1 MSNQRHDRRSPRR
14 IQVRFWRPE
23 RPQETFHGFTSD
35 VSEHGAFIVTS
46 TPVGTKSR
54 IRVELMTEHGA
65 CVAEGVVR
73 RSRRVHRD
81 LQAIRN
87 SGMGVRFLSFAE
99 LVREILP
106 QSGKIAGEPGIE
118 APEDDG
124 ENDPDSIGVPGSDT
138 SAPGQN
144 AAGHES
150 TARTAPR
157 SVAGSLE
164 QPVRFRTWED
174 LRQIYE
180 RDLRHG
186 GLFVATP
193 NPSPVGTRIRIA
205 LYLPG
210 AGDPLLADANVVQAF
225 EPGVKPSQDRGS
237 PGGMGVL
244 FDAPERVLPV
254 VRAALERAGT
264 APGGHPLGRDAK

>member
-1 MSNQRHDRRSPRR
+1 MSNQRQDRRSPRR

-23 RPQETFHGFTSD
+23 RPEETFHGFTSD

-54 IRVELMTEHGA
+54 IRVELVTEHGA

-81 LQAIRN
+81 LQAIKN

-106 QSGKIAGEPGIE
+106 QLGKISGEPDIE
-118 APEDDG
+118 ASVDDEDD
-124 ENDPDSIGVPGSDT
+124 DPDPISVPGSDT

-144 AAGHES
+144 PAGQES

-157 SVAGSLE
+157 PAAGSLE
-164 QPVRFRTWED
+164 LPVRFRSWED

-186 GLFVATP
+186 GLFVATT
-193 NPSPVGTRIRIA
+193 NPSPVGARIRIA

-210 AGDPLLADANVVQAF
+210 ASDPLLADANVVQAF
-225 EPGVKPSQDRGS
+225 EPGVKPSQGRGS

-244 FDAPERVLPV
+244 FDAPERVLPI
-254 VRAALERAGT
+254 VRAALERADA
-264 APGGHPLGRDAK
+264 APGGAPGRDAK